1 MDTADDEDAGLFAN
15 WHLAAAH
22 VGRPELDPMSDIAVG
37 TGLLVALVL
46 VFLTGIELAFA
57 MVLVGFAGI
66 WYFRSFDAALNVLA
80 KDFLDVFTSYS
91 FTVIPLFVLMGQLA
105 FNSGIATKLYH
116 AARSFVGHIP
126 GGLALATIG
135 GATAF
140 KAISGS
146 TLATTATFS
155 SVAIPEMDRFG
166 YRRTISTGVVA
177 SVGTIGML
185 IPPSGNLIIFAMLTE
200 QSVGAL
206 FLAGIVPGLMIA
218 AMFLLVVWAWCRLD
232 PSVAPSADRLDWRE
246 RMRAVPQI
254 LWPAAIFVVVI
265 GGLLVGLFTP
275 TEAGAVGSMAVLL
288 FTVAAGNLD
297 WRGALKSVSES
308 LRMACMVL
316 ALVAG
321 SAVLGH
327 MIAMAKIPTAVAA
340 WMQDLALPPMVVVAL
355 IVLIYLIGGSFID
368 DIAFMILATPIFY
381 PVVLANGID
390 PVWFA
395 MIIAVTLMIGVI
407 IPPVAVAAFVVHSI
421 TRESIAV
428 VYRGI
433 APFLIALFAGLALLF
448 AFPSIATW
456 LPSVAGP

>member
-1 MDTADDEDAGLFAN
+1 
-15 WHLAAAH
+15 
-22 VGRPELDPMSDIAVG
+22 MSDIAVG

>member
-1 MDTADDEDAGLFAN
+1 
-15 WHLAAAH
+15 
-22 VGRPELDPMSDIAVG
+22 MSDVLVG
-37 TGLLVALVL
+37 SGLLVLLVL
-46 VFLTGIELAFA
+46 IFLTGIELAFA

-66 WYFRSFDAALNVLA
+66 WYFRSFDAALNVVA
-80 KDFLDVFTSYS
+80 KDFLDVFTSYA

-105 FNSGIATKLYH
+105 FNSGIATKLYR
-116 AARSFVGHIP
+116 AARSFVGHVP

-135 GATAF
+135 GATTF

-155 SVAIPEMDRFG
+155 SVAIPEMDRYG
-166 YRRTISTGVVA
+166 YKRTISTGVVA

-200 QSVGAL
+200 QSVGTL

-218 AMFLLVVWAWCRLD
+218 AMFLVVVWAWCRLD
-232 PSVAPSADRLDWRE
+232 PGVAPSAERYGWADRL
-246 RMRAVPQI
+246 RAVPQV
-254 LWPAAIFVVVI
+254 LWPAVIFAIVI
-265 GGLLVGLFTP
+265 GGLLLGFFTP
-275 TEAGAVGSMAVLL
+275 TEAGAVGAMAVLL
-288 FTVAAGNLD
+288 FTVVARDLD
-297 WRGALKSVSES
+297 LRGAVKSISES

-316 ALVAG
+316 VLVAG

-327 MIAMAKIPTAVAA
+327 MIAMSKIPMAVAT
-340 WMQDLALPPMVVVAL
+340 WTQGLALPPMVIVAV

-381 PVVLANGID
+381 PVILGLGVD

-407 IPPVAVAAFVVHSI
+407 VPPVAVAAFVVHSI
-421 TRESIAV
+421 TRERISV

-433 APFLIALFAGLALLF
+433 APFLLALFLGLALLF

-456 LPSVAGP
+456 LPAVAGG